1 MPEKQRRKAKL
12 NMILFQIAD
21 IYYCHVETHKTNN
34 GLIKPKPLMKREK
47 WLELKQK
54 ILTDMKLKNETNQEI
69 GFALMSA
76 TLDIFKD
83 AALEIAL
90 EITFEGVVMI
100 LL

>member
-1 MPEKQRRKAKL
+1 
-12 NMILFQIAD
+12 
-21 IYYCHVETHKTNN
+21 
-34 GLIKPKPLMKREK
+34 
-47 WLELKQK
+47 
-54 ILTDMKLKNETNQEI
+54 MKLKNETNQEI

-90 EITFEGVVMI
+90 EITIEGVVMF